1 MADQSFQEKT
11 EKATV
16 KRREKGRERG
26 QVAKSVELNSA
37 AIICLG
43 FTTIYFLAPYL
54 ATQTQMLM
62 SYTMANAPL
71 IATAEPTF
79 YKAFVDNLLK
89 FFLIMGPLFVVL
101 TVIAFGAN
109 VAQVGFRITPKA
121 MEPKFEKL
129 DLIKGLKRM
138 FGMKSLVQLI
148 RDVLKLLVVG
158 FVAYKVI
165 SSEFEGFFQ
174 LADMTVPQ
182 VAGAMGKL
190 SLELALKVGAV
201 ILVIAILDYVYQK
214 YEFEKSIRMSR
225 QDLKDEHKDTE
236 GSPQNKSRVRQIQM
250 QMARSR
256 MMKAVPLADV
266 VVTNPTHYAVALKY
280 EQDGSSAP
288 YVVAKG
294 QRLIAQ
300 KIKEI
305 AIENNIPIVEDRPL
319 ARALYK
325 LCDVGQSIPANLY
338 RAVAE
343 VLAYVYRLKGKVVN

>member
-1 MADQSFQEKT
+1 MAEQGFQERT
-11 EKATV
+11 EKATD
-16 KRREKGRERG
+16 KRREKARDRG
-26 QVAKSVELNSA
+26 QVAKSAELNSA
-37 AIICLG
+37 AIICFG
-43 FTTIYFLAPYL
+43 FLTLYFLSPYL
-54 ATQTQMLM
+54 ADQTQMLM
-62 SYTMANAPL
+62 RYTMTNAPL
-71 IATAEPTF
+71 IATGDPTF
-79 YKAFVDNLLK
+79 YNAFADNILK

-101 TVIAFGAN
+101 VVIAFGSN
-109 VAQVGFRITPKA
+109 VAQIGFRITPKA

-129 DLIKGLKRM
+129 NILKGLKRM
-138 FGMKSLVQLI
+138 FGMKSLVQLV
-148 RDVLKLLVVG
+148 RDVIKLLVVG
-158 FVAYKVI
+158 FVAFKVI
-165 SSEFEGFFQ
+165 AGEFEGFFR

-201 ILVIAILDYVYQK
+201 IFIIAILDYVYQK

-225 QDLKDEHKDTE
+225 QDIKDEHKDAE
-236 GSPQNKSRVRQIQM
+236 GSPQNKSRARQIQS
-250 QMARSR
+250 QMARTR

-280 EQDGSSAP
+280 EQDSSSAP
-288 YVVAKG
+288 CVVAKG

-343 VLAYVYRLKGKVVN
+343 VLAYVYRLKGKTVN

>member
-1 MADQSFQEKT
+1 MAEQGFQERT
-11 EKATV
+11 EKATS
-16 KRREKGRERG
+16 KRREKARERG
-26 QVAKSVELNSA
+26 QVAKSAELNSA

-43 FTTIYFLAPYL
+43 FVTLYFLAPYL
-54 ATQTQMLM
+54 ADQTQALM
-62 SYTMANAPL
+62 RYTMSNAPL
-71 IATAEPTF
+71 LATAEPTF
-79 YKAFVDNLLK
+79 YKSFVDNMLK
-89 FFLIMGPLFVVL
+89 FFMIMGPFFVVL
-101 TVIAFGAN
+101 TVIAFGSN

-129 DLIKGLKRM
+129 NLLKGLKRM
-138 FGMKSLVQLI
+138 FGLKSLVQLI

-158 FVAYKVI
+158 FVAFKVI
-165 SSEFEGFFQ
+165 AGEFYGFFQ

-182 VAGAMGKL
+182 VAGEMGRL

-201 ILVIAILDYVYQK
+201 IFVIAILDYVYQK
-214 YEFEKSIRMSR
+214 YEFEKSIKMSR
-225 QDLKDEHKDTE
+225 QDLKDEHKDSE

-266 VVTNPTHYAVALKY
+266 VVTNPTHYAVAIKY

-294 QRLIAQ
+294 QRIIAQ
-300 KIKEI
+300 KIKAI
-305 AIENNIPIVEDRPL
+305 AIENNIPVVEDRPL

>member
-1 MADQSFQEKT
+1 MAEQGFQERT
-11 EKATV
+11 EKATT
-16 KRREKGRERG
+16 KRREKSRERG
-26 QVAKSVELNSA
+26 QVAKSAELNSA

-43 FTTIYFLAPYL
+43 FLTLYFLSPYL
-54 ATQTQMLM
+54 ANQTQSLM
-62 SYTMANAPL
+62 RYTMANAPL
-71 IATAEPTF
+71 IASGDPSF
-79 YKAFVDNLLK
+79 YKAFGENMLK

-101 TVIAFGAN
+101 AVIAFGSN
-109 VAQVGFRITPKA
+109 VAQIGFRITPKA

-129 DLIKGLKRM
+129 NILKGLKRM

-165 SSEFEGFFQ
+165 ASEFEGFFK
-174 LADMTVPQ
+174 LADMTVSQ
-182 VAGAMGKL
+182 VAGAIGKL
-190 SLELALKVGAV
+190 SLELALKVGA
-201 ILVIAILDYVYQK
+201 IIFVIAILDYVYQK
-214 YEFEKSIRMSR
+214 YEFEKSIRMSH
-225 QDLKDEHKDTE
+225 QDLKDEHKDSE
-236 GSPQNKSRVRQIQM
+236 GSPQNKSRVRQIQN
-250 QMARSR
+250 QMARTR

-280 EQDGSSAP
+280 EEDGSKAP
-288 YVVAKG
+288 YVLAKG

-325 LCDVGQSIPANLY
+325 LCDVGQTIPANLY

-343 VLAYVYRLKGKVVN
+343 VLAYVYRLKGKTVS